1 MVPEILRKN
10 KISLYAIAD
19 TFTNRKKCNTN
30 FYLKSSFSGRKAPVA
45 VGRRSYKG
53 HELKGRS
60 ADNSRKNPKLG
71 SKGITVSGGESQRI
85 SLARA
90 LYKNSEI
97 LFLDEF
103 TSSLD
108 SKTEK
113 KIIENLSKINKTMV
127 IVSHKLSSLTICDK
141 IYEINEGNLK
151 QVK

>member
-1 MVPEILRKN
+1 MIVLKFVENYETRKN
-10 KISLYAIAD
+10 L
-19 TFTNRKKCNTN
+19 
-30 FYLKSSFSGRKAPVA
+30 
-45 VGRRSYKG
+45 
-53 HELKGRS
+53 
-60 ADNSRKNPKLG
+60 KLG
-71 SKGITVSGGESQRI
+71 SKGIMVSGGESQRI

-97 LFLDEF
+97 LVLDEF

-113 KIIENLSKINKTMV
+113 KIIDNLSEINKTMI
-127 IVSHKLSSLTICDK
+127 IVSHRLSSLTICDK